1 MEEREGMGRKEAS
14 TKVMAVLVGEET
26 VELRV
31 GVTNSSIKISRVIGF
46 SHWRGVILVE
56 SGHDALNRK
65 GCNAILF

>member
-1 MEEREGMGRKEAS
+1 MEVREGMGRKEAS

-31 GVTNSSIKISRVIGF
+31 GVRNSSIKISRVIGF
-46 SHWRGVILVE
+46 SHWRGVILVRV
-56 SGHDALNRK
+56 ALNRK